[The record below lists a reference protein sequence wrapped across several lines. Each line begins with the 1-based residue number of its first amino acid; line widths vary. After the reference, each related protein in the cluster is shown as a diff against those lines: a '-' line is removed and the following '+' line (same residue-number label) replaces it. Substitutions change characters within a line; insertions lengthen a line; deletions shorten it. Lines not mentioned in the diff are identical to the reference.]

1 MDHHI
6 ESTAPNLII
15 QTDPTKQSTSSTQPA
30 PTRGRPKGSTNAAIA
45 AAAAAAAAAAST
57 GSTTSIPVI
66 STNKSPTNVTPLVS
80 QQATSPSLKHQ
91 RKMNPP
97 KVKDD
102 KSSKSGS
109 SKSSKSPNDKS
120 GPSLNVRVR
129 RLDLKR
135 CWRKCFFLFFKSF
148 FLLLLLLSVVHVV
161 CSTSSFP

>member
-1 MDHHI
+1 MDHQI
-6 ESTAPNLII
+6 ESTAANLSI
-15 QTDPTKQSTSSTQPA
+15 QMLDPSKPLVNPAQPA

-45 AAAAAAAAAAST
+45 AAAAAAAAAA
-57 GSTTSIPVI
+57 GTSIPVL
-66 STNKSPTNVTPLVS
+66 SMNKSPTSVVMPLVA
-80 QQATSPSLKHQ
+80 QQATSPSLKQ

-129 RLDLKR
+129 RVDFKNENSPREEL
-135 CWRKCFFLFFKSF
+135 FLSFSF
-148 FLLLLLLSVVHVV
+148 F
-161 CSTSSFP
+161 FI

>member
-6 ESTAPNLII
+6 EQTAANLMIP
-15 QTDPTKQSTSSTQPA
+15 TDHPAKQLTSATQPA

-45 AAAAAAAAAAST
+45 AAAAAAAAIAA
-57 GSTTSIPVI
+57 GSSGSATSIPAI
-66 STNKSPTNVTPLVS
+66 SMNKSPTNVTPLVS

-129 RLDLKR
+129 RVDLKR
-135 CWRKCFFLFFKSF
+135 CWRKCFSLFFFIKKKGF
-148 FLLLLLLSVVHVV
+148 F
-161 CSTSSFP
+161 F